1 MHNGPR
7 SHFDRELG
15 AQGIGNLLC
24 GAVGALPMTGVIV
37 RSSANVQAG
46 ATSRASA
53 ILHGLWLLAFVAA
66 LPFVLKLVP
75 VASLAGV
82 LVFTGVKLADPK
94 SLTGLKRYGRTPM
107 VIYALTALM
116 IVATDLLTGVLV
128 GFGLSIAF
136 LAVKAAQLKVSLTY
150 REDQPDQ
157 ADLRLVGAATFLRV
171 PQLTKVLEQVK
182 PGTTLHVPLERV
194 SYIDHAC
201 MELLEDWGRTQ
212 ASNGMRLVIE
222 PKALERR
229 LEGQAP
235 AGQPV
240 MPTQAPA

>member
-1 MHNGPR
+1 
-7 SHFDRELG
+7 
-15 AQGIGNLLC
+15 
-24 GAVGALPMTGVIV
+24 
-37 RSSANVQAG
+37 
-46 ATSRASA
+46 
-53 ILHGLWLLAFVAA
+53 
-66 LPFVLKLVP
+66 
-75 VASLAGV
+75 
-82 LVFTGVKLADPK
+82 
-94 SLTGLKRYGRTPM
+94 
-107 VIYALTALM
+107 M

-136 LAVKAAQLKVSLTY
+136 LAVKAAQLKVSLSY

-182 PGTTLHVPLERV
+182 PGTTLHVPLDRV

-240 MPTQAPA
+240 MSTQTSA